1 MVAHAATYK
10 FTVDEYNR
18 LAEIGFFRE
27 DARVELIEGEIVD
40 MAPIGNRHYRTVN
53 RLTTLFSPLAA
64 SRRAIL
70 SVQNPVVLSARSK
83 PQPDVT
89 LLHFRDDFYKEG
101 EPGPEDVLLLVEVA
115 ESSLGYDRLTKMPL
129 YARSGVAECWLVDLE
144 AGRVEAYREPAADG
158 YAKLETFGA
167 GDTIAPFAFPDI
179 TAKVEDII
187 G

>member
-64 SRRAIL
+64 SKRAIL
-70 SVQNPVVLSARSK
+70 SVQNPIVLSARSK

-89 LLHFRDDFYKEG
+89 LLRFRDDFYKDR
-101 EPGPEDVLLLVEVA
+101 EPRPEDILLLVEVA

-129 YARSGVAECWLVDLE
+129 YARSGIAECWLVDLE
-144 AGRVEAYREPAADG
+144 AGRVEVYREPAAG
-158 YAKLETFGA
+158 EFGKPVA
-167 GDTIAPFAFPDI
+167 FRRGDTLAPLAFPDI